1 MLLALRFRTTEL
13 LTTEVTLT
21 PTEWMYNLMGSFSH
35 PFIFLTNAVLALLL
49 NLAVLLTIGRLSAL
63 TLNIGGVVKDVLLIL
78 VSAVMFSAPISSVQV
93 VGYTIAVIVRDH
105 DEKPS

>member
-1 MLLALRFRTTEL
+1 MI
-13 LTTEVTLT
+13 
-21 PTEWMYNLMGSFSH
+21 
-35 PFIFLTNAVLALLL
+35 IFLSNAFLALLL

-93 VGYTIAVIVRDH
+93 VGYTIAVIVRDPDRDPDH
-105 DEKPS
+105 HCH